1 MTAFWVIGIAINVVF
16 AGALIWWAVRAW
28 RSSSSGSSAPAR
40 DGSAD
45 RR

>member
-16 AGALIWWAVRAW
+16 ACALIWWAVRAW
-28 RSSSSGSSAPAR
+28 RSSSGSSAPAR